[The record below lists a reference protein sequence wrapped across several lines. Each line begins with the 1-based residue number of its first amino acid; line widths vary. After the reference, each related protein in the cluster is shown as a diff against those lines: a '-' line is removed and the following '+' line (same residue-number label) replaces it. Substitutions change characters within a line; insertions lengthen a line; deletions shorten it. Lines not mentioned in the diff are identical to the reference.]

1 MKNFLTVPVLPITIS
16 LAETDLQQKQVALD
30 AISLTGNDF
39 WGGGGDQWHGT
50 GYREQQRQ
58 KDLAEVYR
66 NEAEKLL
73 KSLVVMDRPIQD
85 IRVQLGHS
93 VQVRFLDDD
102 DLLEAG
108 IISTVVHLMSSPD
121 RILLGSRFD
130 NMREMIVST
139 ETSIGKGLLMKE
151 RGDITTYGRGMR
163 AEILDF
169 HNSICVSYLFDTK
182 E

>member
-1 MKNFLTVPVLPITIS
+1 MKNFFSVPVLPVTIT
-16 LAETDLQQKQVALD
+16 LAETDLQQKQAALD

-58 KDLAEVYR
+58 KDLAEVHR
-66 NEAEKLL
+66 NEAEKLF
-73 KSLVVMDRPIQD
+73 KSLVVMDRPTQD

-93 VQVRFLDDD
+93 VQVRFMDDEE
-102 DLLEAG
+102 LLEAG
-108 IISTVVHLMSSPD
+108 VVFTTVHLMSSPD

-130 NMREMIVST
+130 NMNEMIVSK
-139 ETSIGKGLLMKE
+139 ETPIGKGLLSRT
-151 RGDITTYGRGMR
+151 RGDIATYGRGMR
-163 AEILDF
+163 AQILDLQEA
-169 HNSICVSYLFDTK
+169 IRVSYLFDTK